1 MITYI
6 LYRNSKHTFEN
17 IKNPVFIFGP
27 SDLANKEGLGEIRD
41 KLEEILD
48 RANQEEDM
56 IVLNGPSYLTAIAGM
71 IWLTQPDRKYY
82 NILAYSPELKAYIP
96 YTDKL

>member
-6 LYRNSKHTFEN
+6 LYRNTKHKFDN
-17 IKNPVFIFGP
+17 ITNPVFIF
-27 SDLANKEGLGEIRD
+27 SSAELAASASLNDVRD

-48 RANQEEDM
+48 KADINNDM

-71 IWLTQPDRKYY
+71 IWLTQPDRKNY
-82 NILAYSPELKAYIP
+82 NILAYSPDMKTYIP
-96 YTDKL
+96 YTETV